1 MRIAISVA
9 LIAALTSACSLETS
23 TDPNIGPSKKAA
35 GKTGGGKKNAPKDG
49 LHVVVYE
56 MGGTA
61 KKADLTWT
69 TPSGV
74 EQEGDA
80 KVPWKKTLKA
90 EDGTPISISGQ
101 NKGGGTITCTITVDG
116 EQVKAAKS
124 KGLYQIASCDGI
136 IGF

>member
-1 MRIAISVA
+1 MRLAISLALVA
-9 LIAALTSACSLETS
+9 TLTSACSLETS
-23 TDPNIGPSKKAA
+23 TDPNINPSKRA
-35 GKTGGGKKNAPKDG
+35 GGAGDGKKAAPKDG

-90 EDGTPISISGQ
+90 KDGTAISISGQ